1 MGEVTVFRVIKDGDF
16 SGQNEIPLT
25 RSSFTESAGKR
36 IYQASTTGDV
46 GVIPADVWGWF
57 PAESAKLVSVAF
69 SSNNP
74 ASQARVIDA
83 SSRVR
88 SQINL
93 TTYFQPVLLHPGDR
107 LAVETKEGTPAGQP
121 RVELDIAVNELSE
134 REHVSWGLAQRP
146 KDNHV
151 RLKIVRTTG
160 FVLNLGSA
168 PWFPTFVWNATS
180 ATLVAT
186 DSQTTAPI
194 HFSTLSPWLPQYGA
208 YVSVRFFGISGVG
221 KVQLVEFETRR
232 GRYLDAAG
240 CEDGKWSRV
249 GYMAHDDLIA
259 FEANALPAGGKCVV
273 DIELTRVE
281 SMGENRLMR
290 RYGEHA
296 RLDVPGENL

>member
-1 MGEVTVFRVIKDGDF
+1 MGEVTIFRVLKDGDF
-16 SGQNEIPLT
+16 SGQNDIPLT

-36 IYQASTTGDV
+36 IYQANTTGNV
-46 GVIPADVWGWF
+46 GVVPADVWGWF

-74 ASQARVIDA
+74 ASHARVIDPNN
-83 SSRVR
+83 RVR

-93 TTYFQPVLLHPGDR
+93 TTYFQPVILHPGDR
-107 LAVETKEGTPAGQP
+107 LAVETKEGSPSNQP
-121 RVELDIAVNELSE
+121 RVDLTIAVNELSE
-134 REHVSWGLAQRP
+134 REHVSWGLAQRST
-146 KDNHV
+146 DNHV

-160 FVLNLGSA
+160 FLLNLGSS

-180 ATLVAT
+180 STLVAT

-194 HFSTLSPWLPQYGA
+194 HLSTLSPWLSQYGA
-208 YVSVRFFGISGVG
+208 YVSVRYFGIAGNG
-221 KVQLVEFETRR
+221 KVQIVEFETRR
-232 GRYLDAAG
+232 GRYLDATG
-240 CEDGKWSRV
+240 SEEGKWSRV

-259 FEANALPAGGKCVV
+259 FEASQLPAGGKCVV

-281 SMGENRLMR
+281 SMAENRFMR